1 MDKIY
6 LILQFYIPNNIIR
19 YNEIKTCLN
28 LNIRN
33 KYIYKIILLNE
44 RIYSNKELGI
54 DVSQNKIEQVNIG
67 TRLQF
72 SDIFKYVNNNINGYI
87 IFSNSDIFFDNSL
100 SNIYKLQFKTKRICL
115 CQLRTEIKTNGIK
128 ADRFAEH
135 SQDVWIYHTNN
146 KINNYDDFNFYFGVW
161 GCDNNVAY
169 YLSKNGFKLY
179 NFPNLI
185 KCIHLHKDKTR
196 NGKLYKSKIKNSK
209 YLTVKPVYFNL

>member
-19 YNEIKTCLN
+19 YNEIKLRLN

-72 SDIFKYVNNNINGYI
+72 SDIFKYVN
-87 IFSNSDIFFDNSL
+87 
-100 SNIYKLQFKTKRICL
+100 T
-115 CQLRTEIKTNGIK
+115 
-128 ADRFAEH
+128 H
-135 SQDVWIYHTNN
+135 
-146 KINNYDDFNFYFGVW
+146 
-161 GCDNNVAY
+161 
-169 YLSKNGFKLY
+169 
-179 NFPNLI
+179 
-185 KCIHLHKDKTR
+185 
-196 NGKLYKSKIKNSK
+196 
-209 YLTVKPVYFNL
+209 